1 MLGQMANVQDR
12 KHQGVDK
19 EQPGLTDSW
28 STRMSWKQLQNEVA
42 SARSEPLRL

>member
-12 KHQGVDK
+12 KQQGVDK
-19 EQPGLTDSW
+19 EQPGLADSW